1 MIKQINHN
9 GTVRTIILG
18 YLALKEMSIGQ
29 SQNLDGLQVIE
40 NVAVVGFQTAAKR
53 EGTPVPTRE
62 EVQEWFDDFS
72 FYMAVQE
79 AVEEFSVNFSKE
91 AEKLKKAKK

>member
-1 MIKQINHN
+1 MIKEIKLDGGVKKIN
-9 GTVRTIILG
+9 LG
-18 YLALKEMSIGQ
+18 YLALKEMSAGQ

-40 NVAVVGFQTAAKR
+40 NVAVVGFQVAAKR
-53 EGTPVPTRE
+53 DGTPVPTRE
-62 EVQEWFDDFS
+62 EVQEWFDDIP

-91 AEKLKKAKK
+91 AGKLKAKK